1 MSGCWRRL
9 AAPPMPR
16 KHAVCLD
23 TPTRDKLR
31 RLVSTGTAHARS
43 IQHAHTLLL
52 TDEAD
57 GGPPWTDE
65 KVADA
70 LGVSDRTI
78 ARTRRRFCTE
88 GLDAALRVITDRPS
102 RPPKIDGVAEAH
114 LVALACEAPPAGR
127 DRWSVRL
134 LADRFVALGVE
145 QGWLGEPVSRET
157 VRVALKKTRST
168 PGA

>member
-1 MSGCWRRL
+1 
-9 AAPPMPR
+9 MPQ
-16 KHAVCLD
+16 KHSVVLD
-23 TPTRDKLR
+23 LPTRDELR
-31 RLVSTGTAHARS
+31 RLVSTGTTHART

-52 TDEAD
+52 TDEGD
-57 GGPPWTDE
+57 HGPGWADE

-78 ARTRRRFCTE
+78 ARTRRRFCAE
-88 GLDAALRVITDRPS
+88 GLDEALRVIAERPG
-102 RPPKIDGVAEAH
+102 RPPKIDGTAEAH
-114 LVALACEAPPAGR
+114 LIALACSEPPAGR

-145 QGWLGEPVSRET
+145 GGWLEKPVSRET
-157 VRVALKKTRST
+157 VRVALKKTSLN

>member
-1 MSGCWRRL
+1 MLS
-9 AAPPMPR
+9 APPMSQ
-16 KHAVCLD
+16 KHSVVLD
-23 TPTRDKLR
+23 QPTRERLR

-52 TDEAD
+52 TDE
-57 GGPPWTDE
+57 GEHGPAWSDE

-70 LGVSDRTI
+70 LGVSARTV
-78 ARTRRRFCTE
+78 ARTRKRLCTE
-88 GLDAALRVITDRPS
+88 GLDEALRVIADRPG
-102 RPPKIDGVAEAH
+102 RPPTIDGTAEAH
-114 LVALACEAPPAGR
+114 LIALACSEPPAGR

-145 QGWLGEPVSRET
+145 EGWLEKPVSRET
-157 VRVALKKTRST
+157 VRVSLKKTSSS